1 MKWVRTWRLLH
12 ASVQNSR
19 FKNME
24 SLITSL
30 TPDKFWSMYLKQSRE
45 MEKMSQKYKEL
56 LKAYESC
63 YKENK
68 SLNEK
73 AVDD

>member
-1 MKWVRTWRLLH
+1 
-12 ASVQNSR
+12 
-19 FKNME
+19 ME

-45 MEKMSQKYKEL
+45 MEKISQKYKEL
-56 LKAYESC
+56 LGAYETC

-68 SLNEK
+68 ELKEK
-73 AVDD
+73 TVDDQ